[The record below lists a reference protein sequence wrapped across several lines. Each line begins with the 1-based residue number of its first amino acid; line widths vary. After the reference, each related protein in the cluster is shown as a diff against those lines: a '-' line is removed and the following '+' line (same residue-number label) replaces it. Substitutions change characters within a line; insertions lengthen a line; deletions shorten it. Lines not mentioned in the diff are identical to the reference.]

1 MTWTPRP
8 RPPPILLVALA
19 YADKV
24 GGSWTSLLPQRC
36 LSASG
41 ADRRVELSGGD
52 RGAVVQ
58 KPGEMRQVRWARQQ
72 DPRDD
77 QVAVGRL
84 VRVPCRSAKGH
95 LKESIVNVHVGS
107 HGCFRRCCLHLHGWP
122 RMGRRGQWRAS
133 GAAMVCIVSRSFP
146 GPDAGKRGCSGLF
159 DHCPNARF

>member
-95 LKESIVNVHVGS
+95 LKEFIVNVHVGS

-122 RMGRRGQWRAS
+122 RIALGLLAIDQMMIPWPT
-133 GAAMVCIVSRSFP
+133 GAGAGLIVF
-146 GPDAGKRGCSGLF
+146 
-159 DHCPNARF
+159 